1 MHLVRNDLG
10 GLKEEENGF
19 WKDIL
24 RSMWS
29 RNSAPLTGLN
39 VTHRPRPVDKH
50 TCVCAVISPIMHPH
64 RGGNGFEPLCN
75 QLSDFITSRQ
85 AQLRGNSH
93 TAACILT
100 SSGGAE
106 ANSGCLSVTC
116 ERRPGASS
124 CSGVL
129 QTCSVIKLHLEMQDS
144 ETARYLPFYLTYR
157 DISATDEGDAPTQ
170 NRSDRWTFA

>member
-1 MHLVRNDLG
+1 MRLVRNDLG

-50 TCVCAVISPIMHPH
+50 TLCMRCNISHYAPTQ
-64 RGGNGFEPLCN
+64 RGNGFEPLCN

-93 TAACILT
+93 TAACLLT

-106 ANSGCLSVTC
+106 ANSGCLSVTF
-116 ERRPGASS
+116 
-124 CSGVL
+124 
-129 QTCSVIKLHLEMQDS
+129 K
-144 ETARYLPFYLTYR
+144 
-157 DISATDEGDAPTQ
+157 
-170 NRSDRWTFA
+170 